1 MVETVGTNTRSFN
14 CKEAKLFP
22 GNLSAGPKQF
32 PLAKLPPMGTTFQK
46 RDANLTNQKVL
57 NIGATP
63 KMESQI

>member
-1 MVETVGTNTRSFN
+1 MVETVGANTRSFN

-22 GNLSAGPKQF
+22 GNLSAGRKQF
-32 PLAKLPPMGTTFQK
+32 PPAKLPPTGTTFQR